1 VEPCPRCGFTVGV
14 WVFPGP
20 SAQMRG
26 WCCALCRTRWWIGAV
41 VTPVTP
47 RLFLDLAHCGRGV
60 GAMRAVLADLVA
72 LADEAPVLSD
82 ERLRARRVGLVRGLG
97 GEIR

>member
-1 VEPCPRCGFTVGV
+1 M
-14 WVFPGP
+14 WVLPGP
-20 SAQMRG
+20 SARMRG
-26 WCCALCRTRWWIGAV
+26 WSCALCRTRWWIGAV

-47 RLFLDLAHCGRGV
+47 CLFLDLLIAAV
-60 GAMRAVLADLVA
+60 ELGAMRAVLADLVA

-82 ERLRARRVGLVRGLG
+82 ERLRARLVGLARGLG